1 MIASLIQDLRYA
13 LRQLR
18 MNPGFAAIAVLTLAL
33 GSGATTVI
41 FTVVSGLLLKPLQ
54 YPQPESLVT
63 LHVQAEKRGDRWGFS
78 YPDFLDCQRECRA
91 FEGVAAWTYGGG
103 TVSAPGEA
111 EYVDGRLISSDL
123 FSVLRVPL
131 VQGRSFLAT
140 DDRVGGPPV
149 AIISARLWQR
159 RYGANPEAVGM
170 SLTYE
175 GKTYTVVGVA
185 PPGLQ
190 LDGDADVFT
199 PLGQRTEPRM
209 RWRAA
214 HFIHVDARLRS
225 GVTLSEAQ
233 AELKVMSAQLAK
245 QYPDSNLG
253 IILVP
258 HSLQSEL
265 VQDVR
270 PTLWLLLSAV
280 SVVLVIACVNV
291 ASLLLTRVVS
301 RAHEFALRLALG
313 APSGRLFRQCLI
325 ESSVLGLCGGSL
337 GLLLAILGT
346 GAFVSFWPDRLPRA
360 DEVHVDWR
368 VLLFAITLSI
378 LTALIFGLIP
388 ALRANRSAIEQT
400 LRSRSRSIT
409 GSARRPLSAFV
420 VSQIA
425 LALVL
430 LSAAGVMGRTLLR
443 FASLNPGIDIRNTL
457 AARVALSPAV
467 LSNPAQVRV
476 SWQELMDSMR
486 RVSAVQS
493 VALTDIVPMR
503 EGQNVLGYRATA
515 TPPPPNQE
523 AEALA
528 SAVTPDYL
536 QVMRLPLIRG
546 RFFDDNDKLGTPQ
559 VVVIDE
565 NLAHHAFAEEDPVGK
580 VLWIPGFGDRPVQ
593 VIGVV
598 GHVRHWG
605 LAADD
610 LSTVQDQCYYPLA
623 QVPDHLVRF
632 FSSVL
637 SVVVRTNVHP
647 LNTVDALQRQ
657 ARGVAADQTLYE
669 VRTMEQLVSASLA
682 RQKFLLLLFAI
693 FAGLALLLSC
703 VGIYSVIAYLTSQRV
718 PEFGVRI
725 ALGAHSSDIIRLVL
739 RESLAIILVGVGIG
753 LLASIG
759 NERVLQRLVPGVHAA
774 QGLILAVVLPALIL
788 PALFACYIPARRAAQ
803 VDPAVSLR
811 YE

>member
-1 MIASLIQDLRYA
+1 MISSLTQDLRYA
-13 LRQLR
+13 FRQLR
-18 MNPGFAAIAVLTLAL
+18 KKPGFAAVAVLTLAL

-41 FTVVSGLLLKPLQ
+41 FTVVSGVLLKPLQ
-54 YPQPESLVT
+54 YSHPESLVT
-63 LHVQAEKRGDRWGFS
+63 LHVQADKRGDRWGFS
-78 YPDFLDCQRECRA
+78 YPDFLDCQRECRS

-123 FSVLRVPL
+123 FSMLRVPL
-131 VQGRSFLAT
+131 VTGRSFVAA
-140 DDRVGGPPV
+140 DDQVGAAPV

-159 RYGANPEAVGM
+159 RYGANPKAVGM
-170 SLTYE
+170 SLAYD
-175 GKTYTVVGVA
+175 GKAYTVVGVA

-214 HFIHVDARLRS
+214 HFIHVDARLRP
-225 GVTLSEAQ
+225 GITFAEAQ
-233 AELKVMSAQLAK
+233 SELAVMSARLAK
-245 QYPDSNLG
+245 QYPDSNEG
-253 IILVP
+253 ITLVP
-258 HSLQSEL
+258 HPLQSEL

-270 PTLWLLLSAV
+270 PTLWLLLIAV
-280 SVVLVIACVNV
+280 SLVLLIACVNV

-301 RAHEFALRLALG
+301 RGHEFALRLALG
-313 APSGRLFRQCLI
+313 APRGRLFGQCLI
-325 ESSVLGLCGGSL
+325 ESSVLGICGGSL
-337 GLLLAILGT
+337 GLLMATLGT
-346 GAFVSFWPDRLPRA
+346 GPFLRFWPDRLPRA

-368 VLLFAITLSI
+368 VLLFAVTSSI
-378 LTALIFGLIP
+378 LTALVFGLIP
-388 ALRANRSAIEQT
+388 ALRANRSAIEET
-400 LRSRSRSIT
+400 LRSRSRSIA
-409 GSARRPLSAFV
+409 GSARRPLSGFV

-430 LSAAGVMGRTLLR
+430 LSAAGVMGRTLMR

-467 LSNPAQVRV
+467 LSNPAQARAA
-476 SWQELMDSMR
+476 WQELMDSMR
-486 RVSAVQS
+486 HAPGVQS

-503 EGQNVLGYRATA
+503 EGENVLGYRATA
-515 TPPPPNQE
+515 TPPPPNQDL
-523 AEALA
+523 EALA
-528 SAVTPDYL
+528 SSVTPDYL
-536 QVMRLPLIRG
+536 QVMRLPLLRG
-546 RFFDDNDKLGTPQ
+546 RFFNENDRLGSPQ

-565 NLAHHAFAEEDPVGK
+565 NMAHHAFAEEDPVGK
-580 VLWIPGFGDRPVQ
+580 VLWMQGLSDRPVQ

-605 LAADD
+605 LAEDD
-610 LSTVQDQCYYPLA
+610 LSRVQDQCYYPLA
-623 QVPDHLVRF
+623 QVPDQLVRF

-637 SVVVRTNVHP
+637 SVVVRTNVPP

-657 ARGVAADQTLYE
+657 ARGATADQTLYE

-682 RQKFLLLLFAI
+682 RQRFLLLLFAI
-693 FAGLALLLSC
+693 FAGLALLLAC

-739 RESLAIILVGVGIG
+739 RESLLIILIGIGIG
-753 LLASIG
+753 LIASVG
-759 NERVLQRLVPGVHAA
+759 SGRVLERLVPGVQAS
-774 QGLILAVVLPALIL
+774 QGLILAVVLPALIVV
-788 PALFACYIPARRAAQ
+788 ALLACYIPARRAGK
-803 VDPAVSLR
+803 VDPVVSLR